1 MEQIQFIVSV
11 LADNYGF
18 DETEALEYVITVK
31 REKSPAYARAIK
43 AIETSREKISE
54 LEQKIATN
62 KVRKL
67 DKAQEKLAK
76 FREKL
81 EEQESKLEEIGK
93 PKPRKPRTPKP
104 APEPA
109 PEPEKP
115 AEKPKKGM
123 KKEAAAK
130 PAAKPEEKPKEE
142 GKRISRMSP
151 MLAKKLEDTFKEYNA
166 EMNDKTKKAFVAY
179 VNDLT
184 PDDFDAKTL
193 TEHMRDYVIHTVRPS
208 EEKDVETLEHNEL
221 VKLKNLVDGYSAG
234 VYWDPNGKRFVSG
247 PDATD
252 DDDVDEVEM
261 DLIKY
266 SVCEANGRVYE
277 MTDDGDVFAG
287 FKGVGKFKNM

>member
-123 KKEAAAK
+123 KKE

-151 MLAKKLEDTFKEYNA
+151 MLAKKLEDTFKEYNS

-221 VKLKNLVDGYSAG
+221 VKLKSLIDGYSAG
-234 VYWDPNGKRFVSG
+234 VYWDPSGKRFVSG

>member
-18 DETEALEYVITVK
+18 DETEALEYVLSVK

-54 LEQKIATN
+54 LEQKIAAN

-67 DKAQEKLAK
+67 DKAQERLAK

-81 EEQESKLEEIGK
+81 EEQESKLDEIGK

-104 APEPA
+104 AAEPA
-109 PEPEKP
+109 PKPEPEKP

-123 KKEAAAK
+123 KKE
-130 PAAKPEEKPKEE
+130 PAAKTEEKPKEE

-151 MLAKKLEDTFKEYNA
+151 MLAKKLEDTFKEYNS

-184 PDDFDAKTL
+184 SDDFDGKTL

-208 EEKDVETLEHNEL
+208 EEKDVQTLEHSEL
-221 VKLKNLVDGYSAG
+221 VKLNNLVDAYSAG
-234 VYWDPNGKRFVSG
+234 VYWDPSGNRFVSG

-252 DDDVDEVEM
+252 DDEVDEIEM
-261 DLIKY
+261 NMIKY
-266 SVCEANGRVYE
+266 SVCEANGRVYD
-277 MTDDGDVFAG
+277 MTDDGDVFVG
-287 FKGVGKFKNM
+287 FKGIGKFKSM

>member
-62 KVRKL
+62 KVRKM

-76 FREKL
+76 LREKL
-81 EEQESKLEEIGK
+81 EEQESKLTEIGK

-123 KKEAAAK
+123 KKE

-151 MLAKKLEDTFKEYNA
+151 MLSKKLEDTFKEYNS

-208 EEKDVETLEHNEL
+208 EEKDVETLEHSEL

-261 DLIKY
+261 DMIKY